1 MRKIKKNLENVEK
14 IFYTFMQIVN
24 IIFGGKLF
32 RFFWILYGEIGGFS
46 SLFTLYGYY
55 TLCFCMYTSFY
66 KIWIIQWMKNLWIL
80 NDWWIYKH
88 YFYYWRG
95 NFNFSLCFFFLLFF
109 FISSLY
115 LYIYSLIVNV
125 INAGHST
132 E

>member
-55 TLCFCMYTSFY
+55 IRYVY
-66 KIWIIQWMKNLWIL
+66 VWIHHSIKYGL
-80 NDWWIYKH
+80 
-88 YFYYWRG
+88 
-95 NFNFSLCFFFLLFF
+95 FN
-109 FISSLY
+109 
-115 LYIYSLIVNV
+115 
-125 INAGHST
+125 